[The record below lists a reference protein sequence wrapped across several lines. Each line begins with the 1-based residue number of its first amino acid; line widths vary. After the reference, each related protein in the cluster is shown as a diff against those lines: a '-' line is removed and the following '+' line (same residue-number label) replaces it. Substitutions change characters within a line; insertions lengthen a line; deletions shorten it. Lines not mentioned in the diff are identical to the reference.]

1 MMLRLSGFVERVNSH
16 VTRPA
21 LTLQPKTSC
30 ADVVG
35 AMRAAGASHAF
46 VTAPDGAPLGIV
58 TEQDITRRVA
68 FQAAKERPV
77 SEVMSAPVHAVKEHE
92 FLYLAITKMR
102 RLGLRRMPVIDGRGR
117 VTGVVE
123 LETALA
129 VVAAQTLDQIDHL
142 AHEGSLEGM
151 RHTKAAQARLARE
164 LLDDAV
170 PAPEILALLSE
181 INADLHR
188 RVVDLAVNQVC
199 AGDVGGAPA
208 SFEIIVM
215 GSGGRMESLL
225 YPDQDNGLIIADY
238 PDAEHV
244 KTDAWFIALAERTVE
259 GLETVGF
266 PRCRGGVMAI
276 NPLWRKRISEWCDQV
291 GLWLGKS
298 SGLVLRLCDIF
309 FDFHCV
315 YGDGA
320 LSRQLRA
327 KVTRLAPQP
336 FFLRELYKVDEVHG
350 PALGLFGRLKTD
362 PLQGPGHGKVNLKLT
377 GTLPLV
383 GAVRILALRERI
395 SEVST
400 LARIDAL
407 HQRGVLDDDEVDYL
421 AGGFK
426 HITGLLLRRQLT
438 DFDAGRPARDHVPLD
453 AMTRRDK
460 DMLVDSFRAIRRL
473 RSRLRAELTAEV
485 F

>member
-1 MMLRLSGFVERVNSH
+1 MMLRLSGFVERVNNH

-21 LTLQPKTSC
+21 LTLQPETSC
-30 ADVVG
+30 ADVVE
-35 AMRAAGASHAF
+35 AMRAAGDSHAF
-46 VTAPDGAPLGIV
+46 VTAPDGALLGIV
-58 TEQDITRRVA
+58 TEHDITRRVA
-68 FQAAKERPV
+68 FQVAKERPV
-77 SEVMSAPVHAVKEHE
+77 SEVMSAPVHSVKEHE
-92 FLYLAITKMR
+92 FLYLAIARMR
-102 RLGLRRMPVIDGRGR
+102 RLRVRHMPVIDGRGR
-117 VTGVVE
+117 VSGVVE

-188 RVVDLAVNQVC
+188 RVVDLTVKQMC
-199 AGDVGGAPA
+199 AGEAGGPPA
-208 SFEIIVM
+208 NFEIIVM

-225 YPDQDNGLIIADY
+225 YPDQDNGFIIDDY
-238 PDAEHV
+238 PDAEHT
-244 KTDAWFIALAERTVE
+244 KTDGWFIALADRTVE
-259 GLETVGF
+259 GLDSVGF
-266 PRCRGGVMAI
+266 PRCRGGVMAT

-291 GLWLGKS
+291 ELWLGKS

-315 YGDGA
+315 YGSGT
-320 LSRQLRA
+320 LSRRLREQI
-327 KVTRLAPQP
+327 TRLAPQQ
-336 FFLRELYKVDEVHG
+336 FFLRELYKLDEVHG

-362 PLQGPGHGKVNLKLT
+362 PLKGPGQGKVNLKLT

-383 GAVRILALRERI
+383 GAIRIFALRERI
-395 SEVST
+395 PEVST

-407 HQRGVLDDDEVDYL
+407 GRGGVLDDDEVDYL

-426 HITGLLLRRQLT
+426 HITGLLLRQQLA
-438 DFDAGRPARDHVPLD
+438 DFEAGRPVGNHMPLD
-453 AMTRRDK
+453 SMTRRDK
-460 DMLVDSFRAIRRL
+460 DMLADVFRAIRRL